1 MLKIKWFIKLIGT
14 GTPLFQA
21 AVLVSGWMDS
31 STKNLK
37 KCDSTKPKDMNSG
50 TMVAME
56 QGKNNENKGNDIIK

>member
-1 MLKIKWFIKLIGT
+1 MLKIKWFNKLIST

-37 KCDSTKPKDMNSG
+37 ERNYEAKGHEKWNY
-50 TMVAME
+50 VAME
-56 QGKNNENKGNDIIK
+56 QHKNKENKGNDIIK